1 MRNIAIMDTSIMSF
15 NIGDQIIMESARR
28 ELQQITKDAFVVNM
42 PTHSPLYHWY
52 EFSVKSEDGFRK
64 KLNSIDLKFVC
75 GTNLI
80 EKNMMK
86 RKNSWNINLLD
97 TKFFNGFILVGAGT
111 DGFARIA
118 NPYTKELYNNALSHK
133 FIHSTRDEKT
143 KIFLEDMGFK
153 AINTGCV
160 TIWPLTKKHCSEIPI
175 KKSDSVVFTITDY
188 AQDARADQFM
198 INILCKHYSNIFC
211 WLQGIEDE
219 AYLKT
224 LNIKYKDKIKFI
236 PSSLE
241 AYNDFLCDNDCDYI
255 GTRLHAGIKAM
266 QMKKRTIIVGVDNRA
281 KDMFNTYNINLIER
295 NNIGKLFEF
304 INSEIVTEVAINE
317 NRIKKFLN
325 QFNI

>member
-15 NIGDQIIMESARR
+15 NIGDQIIMESAKR
-28 ELQQITKDAFVVNM
+28 ELQQIIKDAFVVNM

-52 EFSVKSEDGFRK
+52 EFSLRHEDGFRK
-64 KLNSIDLKFVC
+64 KLNSVDLKFVC

-97 TKFFNGFILVGAGT
+97 TKFFNEFILVGVGT
-111 DGFARIA
+111 DGLTQIA
-118 NPYTKELYNNALSHK
+118 NFYTRKLYNRALSHK

-143 KIFLEDMGFK
+143 KIFLESIGFR

-188 AQDARADQFM
+188 AQNAKADELM
-198 INILCKHYSNIFC
+198 INILCKQYSNIFC

-236 PSSLE
+236 PSSMK
-241 AYNDFLCDNDCDYI
+241 AYNDFLCSNDCDYV

-266 QMKKRTIIVGVDNRA
+266 QMKKRAIIVGVDNRA
-281 KDMFNTYNINLIER
+281 MDMCNTYHINLIKR
-295 NNIGKLFEF
+295 DNIEKLFEF
-304 INSEIVTEVAINE
+304 INSEIITDVAIDE
-317 NRIKKFLN
+317 SKIQRFLN
-325 QFNI
+325 QF